1 MAILGPDLLRLGQRR
16 ASLGGGNWVSPV
28 CAYMGLHQADYNCH
42 NVPSAPTVTH
52 FEKRVSQEHVN
63 HSCVCV
69 TTMCDS
75 SVMNMLSFKK
85 NWRT

>member
-42 NVPSAPTVTH
+42 NVPSAPAVTH
-52 FEKRVSQEHVN
+52 FEKRVSQEQVN
-63 HSCVCV
+63 HSCG
-69 TTMCDS
+69 TMCDS
-75 SVMNMLSFKK
+75 SNEYAFI
-85 NWRT
+85 